1 MGYSPGRAYRNAILC
16 LIYLY
21 VITGYSAAWGQD
33 YDQIYKKYSNEQA
46 VFTSVKEQLIIDNDK
61 GNLVARSNI
70 SREKMLIGEL
80 SPGIFNKEYI
90 FYSSFNKLV
99 DFDASALVYENS
111 GYSKLNKYTSN
122 TINSDQDN
130 VFYDDLKQTEVIF
143 AGLTARSLVKINY
156 SQEHSDLHMLPSFFF
171 ERSLP
176 VAVETYEVTAP
187 KYVNLKFVIKGN
199 GADRIIQ
206 KREEGKHS
214 ITYSFM
220 AANINTLK
228 DYSDAPSHLWYA
240 LHIVPYITS
249 YSMPGKE
256 KVDLLSDPAHLFA
269 YYYEYIRSIN
279 VKEDP
284 ELKNTVARITAG
296 AQTEREKAALI
307 YKWVQKNIYYVAFED
322 SLEGFIPRQ
331 AADICKRKFGD
342 CKDMASIITAMCR
355 IAGIKAYF
363 TWIGTRSRPYTYEE
377 TPVPGVDN
385 HMICTINI
393 GGEWLFLDGTH
404 PMLPFGEVSPAVQGK
419 EALIA
424 LDEKN
429 FKIIRIP
436 ETSAAKNTTSDSTYI
451 KLNGNRLTGNIVINY
466 KGYPSWDMQIR
477 MMYSHNKDRETL
489 SKDYISRGSNKF
501 SGSNYQ
507 FNQSDTGYRDCR
519 LSGDF
524 EIDDYVGQAGKEYYV
539 NMNLSR
545 AFEYNHIDTEARGVP
560 YYFKFMDIGREVVK
574 MEIPQGYHVS
584 YLPPEASGKLDG
596 IWNFNLKYFT
606 AGRYVVLL
614 KDFTT
619 ESLTVPVQDFV
630 AFNKIIDNLRMQY
643 KETVVL
649 TSD

>member
-1 MGYSPGRAYRNAILC
+1 M
-16 LIYLY
+16 
-21 VITGYSAAWGQD
+21 
-33 YDQIYKKYSNEQA
+33 
-46 VFTSVKEQLIIDNDK
+46 
-61 GNLVARSNI
+61 
-70 SREKMLIGEL
+70 
-80 SPGIFNKEYI
+80 
-90 FYSSFNKLV
+90 
-99 DFDASALVYENS
+99 
-111 GYSKLNKYTSN
+111 
-122 TINSDQDN
+122 
-130 VFYDDLKQTEVIF
+130 FYDDLKQTEVVF
-143 AGLTARSLVKINY
+143 DGLTPRSLVKINY
-156 SQEHSDLHMLPSFFF
+156 SQEHSDLHMLPAFFF

-176 VAVETYEVTAP
+176 VIGETYEVTAP

-199 GADRIIQ
+199 GAERIVQ

-214 ITYSFM
+214 ITYSFT

-249 YSMPGKE
+249 YNLPGKE
-256 KVDLLSDPAHLFA
+256 KVDLLSDPAHLYS
-269 YYYEYIRSIN
+269 YYYEFIRNIN
-279 VKEDP
+279 VTDNA
-284 ELKNTVARITAG
+284 ELKNTVNSITAG
-296 AQTEREKAALI
+296 AKTEREKAALI

-331 AADICKRKFGD
+331 ASDICKRKFGD

-355 IAGIKAYF
+355 LSGIKAYF

-377 TPVPGVDN
+377 TPVPTVDN

-393 GGEWLFLDGTH
+393 DGEWIFLDGTH
-404 PMLPFGEVSPAVQGK
+404 PMLPFGENSPAVQGK
-419 EALIA
+419 EALVS

-436 ETSAAKNTTSDSTYI
+436 ETPAAKNITADSTYLQI
-451 KLNGNRLTGNIVINY
+451 KGNQVSGKIVVNY
-466 KGYPSWDMQIR
+466 QGYPSWDIQIR
-477 MMYSHNKDRETL
+477 MMYNHNKDRENL
-489 SKDYISRGSNKF
+489 AKDFITRGSNKF

-507 FNQSDTGYRDCR
+507 FMQSDTGYRDSK

-524 EIDDYVGQAGKEYYV
+524 IIDDYARKLDKEYYV

-545 AFEYNHIDTEARGVP
+545 VFENNHIDTEGRTVP
-560 YYFKFMDIGREVVK
+560 FYFKFMDIGHEVVK

-584 YLPPEASGKLDG
+584 YMPPEASGKLDG
-596 IWNFNLKYFT
+596 VWNFSMRYFVD
-606 AGRYVVLL
+606 GRYVVLL

-619 ESLTVPVQDFV
+619 ESLTVPVAGMV
-630 AFNKIIDNLRMQY
+630 TFNKLIDNLRKQY